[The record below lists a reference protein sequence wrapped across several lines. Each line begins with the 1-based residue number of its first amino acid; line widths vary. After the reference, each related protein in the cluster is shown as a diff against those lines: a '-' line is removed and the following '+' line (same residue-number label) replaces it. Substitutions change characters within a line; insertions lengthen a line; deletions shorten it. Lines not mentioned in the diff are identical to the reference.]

1 VAPAAV
7 DLAPLWSLYS
17 PPGRAS
23 FLAAYGPVEPNTRL
37 RARVLA
43 LCLSAMLAAYA
54 IDRGDDRLLQET
66 LAELDRALVD

>member
-1 VAPAAV
+1 
-7 DLAPLWSLYS
+7 
-17 PPGRAS
+17 
-23 FLAAYGPVEPNTRL
+23 VEPNTLL

-54 IDRGDDRLLQET
+54 IDRGDDRLLQES